1 MVGIIK
7 QMVKPILFN
16 IKKKY
21 AEKQIETERLHEEQI
36 IMQNFRQISFNPL
49 TKEEKQEVL
58 KIWGPLV
65 DGRGMSY
72 DELELFKTYK
82 GFDPCYLSH
91 HVYLPLLARRINN
104 YRYTKFFEHKS
115 LLGSLSHKTEMKYP
129 YCFIRSIDQEY
140 YDNDMRQLSKEEAV
154 KICLEQ
160 PVLIVKD
167 SVDSSGGQGVEK
179 IVLEDLLPKEKI
191 VKVDSIFEGRTRDF
205 VIQECI
211 EQHKDMAQFNPSSIN
226 TFRITTLYLNGIF
239 SVLSVVLRIG
249 KRGMNVDNWGS
260 GGIILGV
267 NWNGR
272 LCEKGFDMSLNEFD
286 EYNGVHFS
294 RTKIEQIPSILNAI
308 EYEHKINFSLC
319 KLIGWD
325 ICINS
330 ENEPVIIEVNSSQPG
345 VIGEQLCTGPIFGDR
360 TKEVVEYCA
369 RKKFDYNRS
378 MLSY

>member
-1 MVGIIK
+1 
-7 QMVKPILFN
+7 MVKPILFSM
-16 IKKKY
+16 KKKY
-21 AEKQIETERLHEEQI
+21 VEKQIETERLHEEQI
-36 IMQNFRQISFNPL
+36 IMRNFRQILFTPL
-49 TKEEKQEVL
+49 TKEEKQEIL
-58 KIWGPLV
+58 KIWAPLL
-65 DGRGMSY
+65 DGRKMSY
-72 DELELFKTYK
+72 DELELFKTYR

-104 YRYTKFFEHKS
+104 YHYTKFFEHKS
-115 LLGSLSHKTEMKYP
+115 LLGSLSSKTGMKFP
-129 YCFIRSIDQEY
+129 HCFIRSIDQEY
-140 YDNDMRQLSKEEAV
+140 YDNEMHQLSKEDAV

-167 SVDSSGGQGVEK
+167 SVDSSGGQGVKKVVLNDLPSEEK
-179 IVLEDLLPKEKI
+179 LAKVNCIFKE
-191 VKVDSIFEGRTRDF
+191 RTRDF

-239 SVLSVVLRIG
+239 SILSIVLRIG

-267 NWNGR
+267 NRDGKLR
-272 LCEKGFDMSLNEFD
+272 EKGFDLSLNEFD

-294 RTKIEQIPSILNAI
+294 RTKIEQIPSILKVI
-308 EYEHKINFSLC
+308 ESEHKTNFSLC

-330 ENEPVIIEVNSSQPG
+330 KNEPVIIEVNSSQPG

-360 TKEVVEYCA
+360 TMEVVEYCA
-369 RKKFDYNRS
+369 RKKFVYNRS